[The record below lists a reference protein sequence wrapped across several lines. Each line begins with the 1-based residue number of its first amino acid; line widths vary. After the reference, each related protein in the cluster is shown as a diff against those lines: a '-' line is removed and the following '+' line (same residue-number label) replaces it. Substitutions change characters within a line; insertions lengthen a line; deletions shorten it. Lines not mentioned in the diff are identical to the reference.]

1 MTNHSL
7 QNIMIIPM
15 NADTTSHINSF
26 DSEFRVY
33 GYLDLQIN
41 EGTISYKLIKSE
53 PWQKKYEEQE
63 IDVSKYVGSEKRI
76 VFFAYREGEVVGQ
89 IILKENWNKYGFIE
103 DIRIKTQYKGCGI
116 GKALMD
122 KAKEWVA
129 EKGLGGLTLETQNIN
144 VDACLFYEKCGFI
157 IGGMD
162 HCFYKQFPTVQN
174 EVALYWYWLNDAI

>member
-7 QNIMIIPM
+7 QNIIILPTK
-15 NADTTSHINSF
+15 ADTTSHINSF
-26 DSEFRVY
+26 DSELTVY

-41 EGTISYKLIKSE
+41 EGTISYKLIKTE

-63 IDVSKYVGSEKRI
+63 IEPSKYVDSENRI

-122 KAKEWVA
+122 KAKDWVT
-129 EKGLGGLTLETQNIN
+129 EKGLGGLTLELKTSTLMLAYFTKSAVSSSVEWTIVFTDN
-144 VDACLFYEKCGFI
+144 FPPYKTKSHFI
-157 IGGMD
+157 GTG
-162 HCFYKQFPTVQN
+162 
-174 EVALYWYWLNDAI
+174 